1 MNKNKNQH
9 IISKVEPGSIADELE
24 LEPGDILLSING
36 KEIEDVFDYHYLIH
50 DEYLTAV
57 FLKADGEEWELEIE
71 KDYDDDLGIEF
82 ENGLM
87 DDYKSCHNKCI
98 FCFIDQMPKGM
109 RDTLYFKDDDSRL
122 SFLQGN
128 YVTLTNMK
136 DKDLDR
142 IIRYKLAPIN
152 ISVQTTNPELRCMML
167 HNRFAGDA
175 LKKIDRLYEGGIE
188 MNGQIVLCR
197 GINDGEEL
205 ERSIRDLTKYLPYME
220 SVSVVPVG
228 LSKYR
233 DGLFPLEPFTKE
245 DARAVLTT
253 IHKWQEICMKN
264 HGTHFI
270 HASDEWYLLAEWPLP
285 EADNYDGYIQ
295 LENGVGMIRLLMDEF
310 EEAMRQLAEEE
321 AGEETDE
328 ALLPDRTRVHRLS
341 LATGLLAAL
350 FLMQLSEKCHE
361 AYPNYEITVYPIVNE
376 FFGERIT
383 VSGLITGQDLEK
395 QLKGRDLGEKLLL
408 PCNMLRSGEEVFL
421 DDMTLTELKE
431 SLQVPIDIVKSSG
444 QDLLDAMLF

>member
-1 MNKNKNQH
+1 
-9 IISKVEPGSIADELE
+9 
-24 LEPGDILLSING
+24 
-36 KEIEDVFDYHYLIH
+36 
-50 DEYLTAV
+50 
-57 FLKADGEEWELEIE
+57 
-71 KDYDDDLGIEF
+71 
-82 ENGLM
+82 
-87 DDYKSCHNKCI
+87 
-98 FCFIDQMPKGM
+98 
-109 RDTLYFKDDDSRL
+109 
-122 SFLQGN
+122 
-128 YVTLTNMK
+128 
-136 DKDLDR
+136 
-142 IIRYKLAPIN
+142 
-152 ISVQTTNPELRCMML
+152 
-167 HNRFAGDA
+167 
-175 LKKIDRLYEGGIE
+175 
-188 MNGQIVLCR
+188 
-197 GINDGEEL
+197 
-205 ERSIRDLTKYLPYME
+205 
-220 SVSVVPVG
+220 
-228 LSKYR
+228 
-233 DGLFPLEPFTKE
+233 
-245 DARAVLTT
+245 
-253 IHKWQEICMKN
+253 MKN

-341 LATGLLAAL
+341 LATGLLAAP

>member
-1 MNKNKNQH
+1 MKKNQH
-9 IISKVEPGSIADELE
+9 VIYKIEPGSIAEELE
-24 LEPGDILLSING
+24 LEPGDILLRING

-50 DEYLTAV
+50 DEYIEAV
-57 FLKADGEEWELEIE
+57 FLKKNGEEWELEIE

-109 RDTLYFKDDDSRL
+109 RETLYFKDDDSRL

-136 DKDLDR
+136 DKDLER
-142 IIRYKLAPIN
+142 IIQYKLAPIN
-152 ISVQTTNPELRCMML
+152 ISVQTTNPELRCKML
-167 HNRFAGDA
+167 NNRFAGEA

-205 ERSIRDLTKYLPYME
+205 DRSIRDLTKYLPYME

-245 DARAVLTT
+245 DAIEVLKT
-253 IHKWQEICMKN
+253 IHKWQKVCMET
-264 HGTHFI
+264 HQTHFI
-270 HASDEWYLLAEWPLP
+270 HASDEWYLLAEQPLP

-310 EEAMRQLAEEE
+310 HEAMEALLADR
-321 AGEETDE
+321 ADPDTDP
-328 ALLPDRTRVHRLS
+328 ALLPDAAGEHHIT
-341 LATGLLAAL
+341 LASGLLAAP
-350 FLMQLSEKCHE
+350 FIEKLAKECE
-361 AYPNYEITVYPIVNE
+361 AEFPNYKLEVVPIVNE

-383 VSGLITGQDLEK
+383 VSGLLTGQDLLK
-395 QLKGRDLGEKLLL
+395 QLKSRNLGEKLLL
-408 PCNMLRSGEEVFL
+408 PCNTLRSGEEVFL
-421 DDMTLTELKE
+421 DDMTLDELKD